1 MTDICCYEQ
10 DRGFVLERF
19 QRGEFDYVD
28 SASEVL
34 ETEFF
39 RYIEQK
45 SILEELAESY
55 PSPRKK
61 HDVPVWFYLAGNL
74 SMRLHGMHA
83 FHAFPYLVRVGGM
96 LTVFGPKVAHKNV
109 DPRTGDMTLKCEGF
123 NRKNT
128 YSRKYLVTRTICA
141 SSPRTPRPR
150 P

>member
-96 LTVFGPKVAHKNV
+96 LTVFGPKVAHW
-109 DPRTGDMTLKCEGF
+109 
-123 NRKNT
+123 
-128 YSRKYLVTRTICA
+128 
-141 SSPRTPRPR
+141 
-150 P
+150 